1 MPVTA
6 LARTLTER
14 EFRQWQVYAARRML
28 PTRRFEMYLAQ
39 IAFLIAR
46 TMGSA
51 SEMTMSD
58 FLFDPSEDEPVD
70 DEEAVKQA
78 FGFSPRNRKD

>member
-1 MPVTA
+1 M
-6 LARTLTER
+6 LTER
-14 EFRQWQVYAARRML
+14 EFRQWDQYAARRML
-28 PTRRFEMYLAQ
+28 PTRRLEMYLAQ

-46 TMGSA
+46 TMGNA

-58 FLFDPSEDEPVD
+58 FLFDPPGEPLEDD
-70 DEEAVKQA
+70 EAVKQA

>member
-1 MPVTA
+1 
-6 LARTLTER
+6 
-14 EFRQWQVYAARRML
+14 
-28 PTRRFEMYLAQ
+28 MYLAQ

-70 DEEAVKQA
+70 DEDAVKQA
-78 FGFSPRNRKD
+78 FGFSPRNVKD

>member
-1 MPVTA
+1 
-6 LARTLTER
+6 
-14 EFRQWQVYAARRML
+14 
-28 PTRRFEMYLAQ
+28 MYLAQ

-46 TMGSA
+46 TMGNA

-58 FLFDPSEDEPVD
+58 FLFDPPGEPVD
-70 DEEAVKQA
+70 NDEAVKQA